1 MQTVRD
7 LGEAGLLARLE
18 QRLRRAAPGVVLGA
32 GDDAALLRQVGP
44 LAVLTCDL
52 LVENVDFRRAWSTP
66 ADIGH
71 KAAAVNI
78 SDLAAMGA
86 RPRGLL
92 AGLALRGDEL
102 ASEVLDLLANLD
114 RVGRRYGAPLV
125 GGDLSYIDGPMV
137 VSVTA
142 VGEVAAKRALP
153 RRAGRPG
160 DLVLVSGTLGAAAAG
175 LCMLEAAKP
184 SGQPGAARWL
194 RRQRRPMPQV
204 ALGLALADSGKV
216 RACADVSDGL
226 AKDALHLVPR
236 QHGVAID
243 VDALPLASGL
253 ARARM
258 ARPAV
263 ELALYGGEDFELVLA
278 APARHV
284 PQLLRTA
291 RDLRVRLTVIGE
303 VVARAGLHLRGR
315 DVARLA
321 GQAYDHFR

>member
-18 QRLRRAAPGVVLGA
+18 KRLRRAAPGVILGA
-32 GDDAALLRQVGP
+32 GDDAALLQRVGP

-52 LVENVDFRRAWSTP
+52 LVEKVDFRREWSSP

-86 RPRGLL
+86 KPRGLL

-102 ASEVLDLLANLD
+102 AGDVLTLLGSLD
-114 RVGRRYGAPLV
+114 KLGRRYGAPLV

-142 VGEVAAKRALP
+142 VGEVAAKNALA
-153 RRAGRPG
+153 RRKAGPG
-160 DLVLVSGTLGAAAAG
+160 DVVLVSGTLGAAAAG
-175 LCMLEAAKP
+175 LCMLMDK
-184 SGQPGAARWL
+184 QPGSATWL
-194 RRQRRPMPQV
+194 RRQKRPTPQV
-204 ALGLALADSGKV
+204 ALGQRLAASGKV
-216 RACADVSDGL
+216 RSCADISDGL

-236 QHGVAID
+236 QHGILID
-243 VDALPLASGL
+243 VDALPLAAGL

-258 ARPAV
+258 SRSAL

-278 APARHV
+278 SAPRHV
-284 PQLLRTA
+284 AALLHVA
-291 RDLRVRLTVIGE
+291 QDVGVRLTAIGT
-303 VVARAGLHLRGR
+303 VVNRPGLHLSGR
-315 DVARLA
+315 AAATLS